1 MGLNNLVG
9 GRGFTLGKF
18 TNNFNSSATS
28 GNLKKFKDP
37 ILKVVKEK
45 ASAIQGGRFKS
56 TEVLNRLE
64 RQEKL
69 GYEAKR
75 DISRVLKRLET
86 TPVKDTEKVSRRE
99 VIVRA
104 LKAGKGE
111 VKTVAKDRP
120 EKQEIKVRINRED
133 SEFNQEK
140 IKDNRVSAAQNR
152 LSGATGV
159 AGSGPTPPK
168 AATPEALPASN
179 NHERISLN

>member
-1 MGLNNLVG
+1 MGLNSLVG

-18 TNNFNSSATS
+18 TSNFNSSATS

-37 ILKVVKEK
+37 ILKAVKEK
-45 ASAIQGGRFKS
+45 ASVIQGGRFKS

-75 DISRVLKRLET
+75 DIGRVLKRLET
-86 TPVKDTEKVSRRE
+86 TPVKDNEKISRIE
-99 VIVRA
+99 IIDRA

-111 VKTVAKDRP
+111 VKTPAKDRP
-120 EKQEIKVRINRED
+120 EKKEIKVRINRED

-140 IKDNRVSAAQNR
+140 VKDNRVSAAQNR
-152 LSGATGV
+152 LSGATGL
-159 AGSGPTPPK
+159 AGSNPTPPK
-168 AATPEALPASN
+168 AVTPEAPPNSN